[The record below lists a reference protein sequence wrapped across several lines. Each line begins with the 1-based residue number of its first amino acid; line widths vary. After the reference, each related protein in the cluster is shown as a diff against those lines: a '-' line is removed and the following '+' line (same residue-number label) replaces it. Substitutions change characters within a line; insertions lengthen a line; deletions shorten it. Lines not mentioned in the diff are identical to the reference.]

1 MVLRALTPHS
11 ALFIVFSMEIQ
22 WDPRPRLTSKLSLRT
37 PQTLMQEH
45 RRHKLSIFLRLCVV
59 SADSASISGWRG
71 GPAESAW
78 RGLWLML

>member
-1 MVLRALTPHS
+1 MPLVVLRALTPHS

-37 PQTLMQEH
+37 PQTSMQEH

-59 SADSASISGWRG
+59 SADSASISG
-71 GPAESAW
+71 
-78 RGLWLML
+78 